1 MSILNPIHKHI
12 VAAITAIVMITLP
25 VMAQNAPS
33 SEVDSQNAAP
43 DVAVVVTIDD
53 LFEQLQ
59 VAPADQAERI
69 VAKISKIWS
78 DSGSASMDLLLNR
91 GIQAFEAEDFST
103 AIEHYSALIDHAPDF
118 AQGYNGRAQAYYR
131 AGYYGPALVD
141 LSMVL
146 ALNPRHFN
154 ALTGMAVILQ
164 KIGKPQKALETYR
177 RSLELNPTDKDVLA
191 AISRLEGAAL

>member
-12 VAAITAIVMITLP
+12 VAAIAAIVMITLP
-25 VMAQNAPS
+25 VMAQNVPS
-33 SEVDSQNAAP
+33 NEADAQNAAP
-43 DVAVVVTIDD
+43 VEAQVVTIDD
-53 LFEQLQ
+53 LFDQLQ
-59 VAPADQAERI
+59 VAAAEQAPRI
-69 VAKISKIWS
+69 VTKISKIWA
-78 DSGSASMDLLLNR
+78 DSGSASMDLLLTR
-91 GIQAFEAEDFST
+91 GAKAFEADDFRA

-146 ALNPRHFN
+146 SLNPRHFS

-164 KIGKPQKALETYR
+164 EIGKPQKALETYR
-177 RSLELNPTDKDVLA
+177 RSLELNPTDPKVLA
-191 AISRLEGAAL
+191 AVSRLEGAAL

>member
-1 MSILNPIHKHI
+1 MRILNPIHKHI

-25 VMAQNAPS
+25 VVA
-33 SEVDSQNAAP
+33 QNAAP
-43 DVAVVVTIDD
+43 DVAETVTIDD

-59 VAPADQAERI
+59 LAPADQAERI
-69 VAKISKIWS
+69 VTKISDIWS
-78 DSGSASMDLLLNR
+78 DSGSPAMDLLLAR
-91 GIQAFEAEDFST
+91 GAKAFEAGEFST
-103 AIEHYSALIDHAPDF
+103 AIEHYSALIDHAPGF

-146 ALNPRHFN
+146 TLNPRHFS
-154 ALTGMAVILQ
+154 AMTGMAVILQ
-164 KIGKPQKALETYR
+164 EIGKPQKALETYR

-191 AISRLEGAAL
+191 AVSRLEGAAL